1 MNLDFGPMKL
11 VYKCDYFKG
20 ITGECGQEAGV
31 ISSKGQTDNG
41 GSGYDEIPDKT
52 LPCMSMN
59 T

>member
-1 MNLDFGPMKL
+1 MKL